1 MAGVRPT
8 PATIN
13 PQGVFKMRTTLCP
26 LLSIL
31 LLTSTLGSSCA
42 VFQKLR
48 PALTAS
54 ALTLLVELEALL
66 RQYESASLPD
76 NPGSGDLLV
85 FNASQD
91 ALFRSASH
99 LLDLCHGQIPEK
111 RLREYRAR
119 LAAANTRAP

>member
-1 MAGVRPT
+1 MPT
-8 PATIN
+8 RTISHAL
-13 PQGVFKMRTTLCP
+13 VFALG
-26 LLSIL
+26 LSSL
-31 LLTSTLGSSCA
+31 SGCA
-42 VFQKLR
+42 AFDYLR

-66 RQYESASLPD
+66 REYESASLPD

-91 ALFRSASH
+91 ALYRNASE
-99 LLDLCHGQIPEK
+99 LLVLCHGQIPEE

-119 LAAANTRAP
+119 LTAANSRVP